1 MGGAILA
8 VGGRAVLAGHAASQ
22 HLASQPLASQR
33 WAATGIPPESV
44 YWFALV
50 NVVLLAVLFAVSIQ
64 RYRPPEQ
71 RGGLG
76 DGLGGGLATG
86 NRPEPTRA
94 LPLPPLRASDAERDA
109 TATAL
114 ARAVAAGRLTLDEGV
129 ERMDLAYRA
138 RDRSELEAVTA
149 DLPCEPLEDAGN
161 ARMRWR

>member
-8 VGGRAVLAGHAASQ
+8 VGGRAALAGHAASQ
-22 HLASQPLASQR
+22 HLAQPLASQR
-33 WAATGIPPESV
+33 WAATGIPPDSV

-64 RYRPPEQ
+64 RYRPPEH
-71 RGGLG
+71 RGVRG
-76 DGLGGGLATG
+76 DGLRGGGLATG
-86 NRPEPTRA
+86 NRPKPTGA

-109 TATAL
+109 TATVL

-149 DLPCEPLEDAGN
+149 DLPCEPPEDAGN
-161 ARMRWR
+161 ARTRWR